1 MFVALKNWRERLK
14 YQGGDTG
21 NRLLSMAERA
31 LKAERGGS
39 ADLLRHFR
47 AVALAPA
54 LAPDR
59 PSLAQLG
66 PQFDNAEPLSSAQN
80 LSIMAAVERGAVQQ
94 KRRR

>member
-14 YQGGDTG
+14 HQGGDTG
-21 NRLLSMAERA
+21 ERLLSSAESV

-66 PQFDNAEPLSSAQN
+66 PQFENSESLSSAQN
-80 LSIMAAVERGAVQQ
+80 LSIMAAVERGAVQR